1 METVASMSPES
12 PYKMLLM
19 AALSIPKMHYLLG
32 SSLAVTVF
40 MYNFLEMHFLT
51 DLFSG
56 FKGQPV
62 TLTFG
67 PKNKLY
73 RDVVSKCKVL
83 HGRYKSRIQ
92 NPVLTCR
99 SSSCVFYLQF
109 SFWWS
114 IIRYLST
121 PWLCSPHLQTLFL
134 HRFGNP
140 PFVKYSRWSLGWHT
154 V

>member
-83 HGRYKSRIQ
+83 HGRYKQ
-92 NPVLTCR
+92 NPKSCSCLQKFKLCFYLRLRLGDRLLGTCR
-99 SSSCVFYLQF
+99 LHGCVVLICKLYSCIGLE
-109 SFWWS
+109 
-114 IIRYLST
+114 IRPLSNI
-121 PWLCSPHLQTLFL
+121 P
-134 HRFGNP
+134 GE
-140 PFVKYSRWSLGWHT
+140 V
-154 V
+154 